1 MVLELF
7 FLHPSLRRTRVEKVN
22 AELVTLT
29 YGTIVAQLCQDYDHD
44 YVEVNAQLE
53 RMGYS
58 IGMRLIEDFLARSGT
73 GRCGSFRDTAEVI
86 SKVKN
91 SALAVPAFKAKRRL
105 GRFQDVLEYHT
116 DDYKLDQRQ
125 QAVLVNLRREPFS

>member
-1 MVLELF
+1 MEVSRIRASSLF
-7 FLHPSLRRTRVEKVN
+7 FAQQFSLQYYCYRTRVEKVN

-29 YGTIVAQLCQDYDHD
+29 YGTIVAQLCQDCDHD

-58 IGMRLIEDFLARSGT
+58 MGMRLIEDFLARSGT

-86 SKVKN
+86 SKV
-91 SALAVPAFKAKRRL
+91 
-105 GRFQDVLEYHT
+105 
-116 DDYKLDQRQ
+116 
-125 QAVLVNLRREPFS
+125 

>member
-1 MVLELF
+1 MEVSRPF
-7 FLHPSLRRTRVEKVN
+7 DFQFQSYPGFVFLRLSAGRTRVEKVN

-44 YVEVNAQLE
+44 YVEVNTQLE

-86 SKVKN
+86 SKVR
-91 SALAVPAFKAKRRL
+91 SSVPSI
-105 GRFQDVLEYHT
+105 
-116 DDYKLDQRQ
+116 
-125 QAVLVNLRREPFS
+125 LVP

>member
-1 MVLELF
+1 MIVLELF
-7 FLHPSLRRTRVEKVN
+7 LLHPSLRRTRVEKVN

-86 SKVKN
+86 SKVKELCSCS
-91 SALAVPAFKAKRRL
+91 SALQ
-105 GRFQDVLEYHT
+105 G
-116 DDYKLDQRQ
+116 
-125 QAVLVNLRREPFS
+125 